1 MQKSDFSLPATALF
15 PNERFQHSFGAEY
28 SFKQLDKY
36 TRSPI
41 YLSKEN
47 TYFARQL
54 ATAEF
59 GPDQIPL
66 SNYGTCR
73 KK

>member
-1 MQKSDFSLPATALF
+1 MRKSDFSLPATALF
-15 PNERFQHSFGAEY
+15 PNERFQHSF
-28 SFKQLDKY
+28 KQLEKY

-41 YLSKEN
+41 YLPKEN